1 MSCNSVQYLSL
12 RVQRS
17 NGSIAQL
24 GEHLPYKQRVIGSSP
39 IVPTKR
45 WPGSSAGQNASL
57 SRQRS
62 TVRARS
68 GSPLLFASVAQL
80 VEQRTEN
87 PRVVGSI
94 PTGGTMDELVL
105 TTHPFKCA
113 DVAHLVERHLAKVE
127 VASSSLVIRSI
138 FLSKFNM
145 ATQPSGKA
153 RVCKTLIPQFKSGCR
168 LHDEVSL
175 QNLSP
180 KTLEKSRVF
189 SIFKDNFLT
198 FYRQN
203 QNRHFLRPLGFELG
217 N

>member
-1 MSCNSVQYLSL
+1 MNCNSVQYLSL

-45 WPGSSAGQNASL
+45 WPGSSVGQNASL

-94 PTGGTMDELVL
+94 PTGGTMDEFILM
-105 TTHPFKCA
+105 THPSYLRMQLIWQSA
-113 DVAHLVERHLAKVE
+113 TLPRWRQRVR
-127 VASSSLVIRSI
+127 ASSSAPFFYL
-138 FLSKFNM
+138 NM

-175 QNLSP
+175 QNLYT
-180 KTLEKSRVF
+180 KTLERSRVF
-189 SIFKDNFLT
+189 SFFRTDFST
-198 FYRQN
+198 FY
-203 QNRHFLRPLGFELG
+203 
-217 N
+217 